1 MFTLFTYK
9 FMVTTDVHDLITQ
22 LENDDTIED
31 VNINS
36 IMMHI

>member
-1 MFTLFTYK
+1 
-9 FMVTTDVHDLITQ
+9 MVTTDVHDLITQ